1 MHEVHLRQPGLTCR
15 ACKPFTKSKERILK
29 LKETAD
35 SKYFYQNKLEKA
47 CFQHNMA
54 YEEFKNLLRG
64 KASDKVFLDKAFNV
78 AETQNVMNI
87 NVNLLQWF
95 ITFPVKCLLV
105 LIFRW
110 SYCTSK

>member
-47 CFQHNMA
+47 CF
-54 YEEFKNLLRG
+54 
-64 KASDKVFLDKAFNV
+64 
-78 AETQNVMNI
+78 
-87 NVNLLQWF
+87 
-95 ITFPVKCLLV
+95 
-105 LIFRW
+105 
-110 SYCTSK
+110 